1 MLDPRERRF
10 HTLHSPPRRTPSCTG
25 RLWTFEARTFIG
37 KDVSVSGG
45 RKVQIFALI
54 SQKGG
59 AGKSTLARQLAVL
72 AGEEDASILIDRD
85 PQETTTKWWQ
95 RRQSLQPAPARPDL
109 LDLDGSTLTDAVV
122 TLRERTNGV
131 VFVDTRP
138 AVAEPEAEA
147 ARVADLVIVPVRPS
161 PDDLEAVGETL
172 KILRRLGKRV
182 VMVVNAAKNEVRA
195 RDARAALS
203 RYPVPVCPTHVADRA
218 VYLDASLEGRG
229 VGEMRGGA
237 ARDAH
242 AELQRLWGWI
252 SEVAHEQQ

>member
-1 MLDPRERRF
+1 M
-10 HTLHSPPRRTPSCTG
+10 
-25 RLWTFEARTFIG
+25 
-37 KDVSVSGG
+37 
-45 RKVQIFALI
+45 QIFALI
-54 SQKGG
+54 SQKRG

-72 AGEEDASILIDRD
+72 AGEEGASILIDRD

-95 RRQSLQPAPARPDL
+95 RRQDLQPMPAHPDL
-109 LDLDGSTLTDAVV
+109 LDLDGTTLTDAVAA
-122 TLRERTNGV
+122 LRKRTNGV
-131 VFVDTRP
+131 AFVDTRP

-182 VMVVNAAKNEVRA
+182 VIVVNAAKNEVRA

-242 AELQRLWGWI
+242 AELRKLWVWI
-252 SEVAHEQQ
+252 SEVAL

>member
-1 MLDPRERRF
+1 M
-10 HTLHSPPRRTPSCTG
+10 H
-25 RLWTFEARTFIG
+25 
-37 KDVSVSGG
+37 
-45 RKVQIFALI
+45 IFSLI

-72 AGEEDASILIDRD
+72 AGEAGASVLIDRD
-85 PQETTTKWWQ
+85 PQETSTKWWQ
-95 RRQSLQPAPARPDL
+95 RRQSLQPVPPRPDL
-109 LDLDGSTLTDAVV
+109 LDLDGTDLTTA
-122 TLRERTNGV
+122 TKALHKPPGA

-172 KILRRLGKRV
+172 KILRRLEKRAV
-182 VMVVNAAKNEVRA
+182 VVVNAAKNEVRA

-218 VYLDASLEGRG
+218 VYLDAALEGRG
-229 VGEMRGGA
+229 VGEMRGQA

-242 AELQRLWGWI
+242 AELASVWAWMQ
-252 SEVAHEQQ
+252 EVIHEQL

>member
-1 MLDPRERRF
+1 V
-10 HTLHSPPRRTPSCTG
+10 H
-25 RLWTFEARTFIG
+25 
-37 KDVSVSGG
+37 
-45 RKVQIFALI
+45 IFALI

-85 PQETTTKWWQ
+85 PQETTTKWWR
-95 RRQSLQPAPARPDL
+95 RRQGFQPAPERPDL
-109 LDLDGSTLTDAVV
+109 LDLDGTTLTDAAAA
-122 TLRERTNGV
+122 LRKRGNGV

-172 KILRRLGKRV
+172 KILRRLDKRV
-182 VMVVNAAKNEVRA
+182 VIVVNAAKNEVRA

-203 RYPVPVCPTHVADRA
+203 RYPVPVCPAHVVDRA

-229 VGEMRGGA
+229 VGEMRGSA
-237 ARDAH
+237 ARDAQ
-242 AELQRLWGWI
+242 AELRRLWVWI
-252 SEVAHEQQ
+252 SEAAHEQQ

>member
-1 MLDPRERRF
+1 MQ
-10 HTLHSPPRRTPSCTG
+10 G
-25 RLWTFEARTFIG
+25 M
-37 KDVSVSGG
+37 
-45 RKVQIFALI
+45 KVEIFSLI

-72 AGEEDASILIDRD
+72 AGEAGASILIDRD
-85 PQETTTKWWQ
+85 PQGTSTKWWQ
-95 RRQSLQPAPARPDL
+95 RRQTLQPALERPNL
-109 LDLDGSTLTDAVV
+109 LDLDGADLTAAV
-122 TLRERTNGV
+122 TALRKQRGV

-147 ARVADLVIVPVRPS
+147 ARIADLVIVPVRPS

-172 KILRRLGKRV
+172 KILRRLDKRAV
-182 VMVVNAAKNEVRA
+182 VIVNAAKNEVRA

-203 RYPVPVCPTHVADRA
+203 RYPVPVCPTHVGDRA

-229 VGEMRGGA
+229 IGEMRGAA

-242 AELQRLWGWI
+242 AELCIVWAWI
-252 SEVAHEQQ
+252 LEVAHERQ